1 MSGIFYKSLGRGW
14 LSSSP
19 LFFCLFICVSDI
31 LFVTSHRLKKYG
43 YGRDKKIPSR
53 NANVL

>member
-1 MSGIFYKSLGRGW
+1 MSGIFYKSLGRLAVKLASL
-14 LSSSP
+14 LS
-19 LFFCLFICVSDI
+19 FICVSDI

>member
-14 LSSSP
+14 CEARLS
-19 LFFCLFICVSDI
+19 FFCLFICVSDI

>member
-1 MSGIFYKSLGRGW
+1 MSGIFY
-14 LSSSP
+14 LSGEAGCEARLS
-19 LFFCLFICVSDI
+19 FFCLFICVSDI

-53 NANVL
+53 NANFL